1 MTSLGVRAYV
11 NRKPSFEEDKMAGI
25 QPFVEANWIHNS
37 HSPRVTMGEMPN
49 DVQGVKDFAELKIGV
64 EGQLSSRLTVWGN
77 ISGQVGSDH
86 YSNAQG
92 MVGVKYNW

>member
-1 MTSLGVRAYV
+1 
-11 NRKPSFEEDKMAGI
+11 
-25 QPFVEANWIHNS
+25 
-37 HSPRVTMGEMPN
+37 MGEMPN
-49 DVQGVKDFAELKIGV
+49 DVQGVKDLAELKIGV